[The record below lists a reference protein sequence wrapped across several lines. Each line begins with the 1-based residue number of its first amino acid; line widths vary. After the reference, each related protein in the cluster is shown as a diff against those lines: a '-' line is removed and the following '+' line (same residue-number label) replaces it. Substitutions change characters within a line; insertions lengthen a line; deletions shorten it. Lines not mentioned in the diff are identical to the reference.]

1 MSRRLVR
8 DSPRD
13 PLRDNIK
20 ELLGAQV
27 VLALKILAM
36 NTEREILSHMASLN
50 CVNAYLFKRR
60 SEAYQ
65 CVISVELSAK
75 P

>member
-8 DSPRD
+8 DSARD
-13 PLRDNIK
+13 SLRDNIK

-36 NTEREILSHMASLN
+36 NAEREILGHMPSLN
-50 CVNAYLFKRR
+50 CVNAHLFKRG
-60 SEAYQ
+60 SKAH
-65 CVISVELSAK
+65 
-75 P
+75 